1 MAKTST
7 LFKVFDKGKWESA
20 SKPISL
26 YERGDIL
33 LYGKGSYAY
42 AEEEFKHSR

>member
-7 LFKVFDKGKWESA
+7 LFKVFAKGKWESA

-33 LYGKGSYAY
+33 YGKGSYAY
-42 AEEEFKHSR
+42 AEEEFKHS